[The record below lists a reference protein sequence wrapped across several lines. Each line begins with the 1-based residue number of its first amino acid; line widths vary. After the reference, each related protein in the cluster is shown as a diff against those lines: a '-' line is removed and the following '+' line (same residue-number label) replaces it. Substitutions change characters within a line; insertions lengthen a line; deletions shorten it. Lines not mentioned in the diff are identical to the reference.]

1 MMDIRFQEEQEFV
14 PTLQRWHHP
23 VVMSTN
29 PPHNKRILLVS
40 PSPPFPPEN
49 GGNQRTYLLS
59 KALSEIA
66 PVDVI
71 LCDDISFDSSVRA
84 ASIPASLNFLGR
96 FPWQSKGHSL
106 YRLFTK
112 SAPNLTVERL
122 LRVALPRHW
131 DYDVDRRVNRSL
143 SDVLGRNQYFL
154 AVGRYLKPIVK
165 TGLIG
170 RMPCLLD
177 IDDVDFDIFR
187 QRAQDVTRPAWQR
200 LLYSAHSLQIEA
212 AFQKWLPQFHGLWVV
227 KAGDTRY
234 EVTRNA
240 AILPNIP
247 YNVPVVA
254 PPLNGSRSA
263 SPIVL
268 TVGVLHYLPNRDG
281 VDRFIREG
289 WPKVRA
295 VCPTAEYWLA
305 GKNDPA
311 TASRW
316 RAVPGVKVL
325 GYVDDLAAIYSASWF
340 TLCPLWTGAGTN
352 IKILESLA
360 FGRTCVATVIGHR
373 GFEDSLPA
381 GDSLLVAANP
391 EDLAE
396 NCIRLINDDARMLA
410 LSKQG
415 RELVQREFSY
425 QKFASIVHREVERA
439 LGEQFRFRDL
449 GMPGQ
454 NVATLHA
461 SQILRD
467 L

>member
-1 MMDIRFQEEQEFV
+1 
-14 PTLQRWHHP
+14 
-23 VVMSTN
+23 MSIN
-29 PPHNKRILLVS
+29 SLDHKRILLVS

-49 GGNQRTYLLS
+49 GANQRTHFLW

-66 PVDVI
+66 PVDLIV
-71 LCDDISFDSSVRA
+71 CDDLSFHRSVTA
-84 ASIPASLNFLGR
+84 ASMPASLNFLGS
-96 FPWQSKGHSL
+96 FQWQSKAHSL
-106 YRLFTK
+106 CRRFR
-112 SAPNLTVERL
+112 SSRISLTVERL
-122 LRVALPRHW
+122 LRVALPRDW
-131 DYDVDRRVNRSL
+131 DYEVDRPVNRAISE
-143 SDVLGRNQYFL
+143 VLGRKQYFL

-165 TGLIG
+165 TGLVG
-170 RMPCLLD
+170 RMPCFLD
-177 IDDVDFDIFR
+177 IDDVDFDIFA
-187 QRAQDVTRPAWQR
+187 QRAKDVTLPRWQR
-200 LLYSAHSLQIEA
+200 LLYSAHSSQIEA
-212 AFQKWLPQFHGLWVV
+212 AFKKWLPQFNGLWVA

-295 VCPTAEYWLA
+295 ACPTAEYWLA

-311 TASRW
+311 TARRW
-316 RAVPGVKVL
+316 QAVPGVKVL
-325 GYVDDLAAIYSASWF
+325 GFVDDLAAVYNASWF

-352 IKILESLA
+352 IKVLESLA

-373 GFEDSLPA
+373 GFEDCLPS

-396 NCIRLINDDARMLA
+396 NCIRLINDHALMPALA
-410 LSKQG
+410 KRG
-415 RELVQREFSY
+415 REVVQREFSY
-425 QKFASIVHREVERA
+425 EKFASIVHREVERA
-439 LGEQFRFRDL
+439 LGEKFPLRDL
-449 GMPGQ
+449 GMPGR
-454 NVATLHA
+454 NEASLHA
-461 SQILRD
+461 S
-467 L
+467 